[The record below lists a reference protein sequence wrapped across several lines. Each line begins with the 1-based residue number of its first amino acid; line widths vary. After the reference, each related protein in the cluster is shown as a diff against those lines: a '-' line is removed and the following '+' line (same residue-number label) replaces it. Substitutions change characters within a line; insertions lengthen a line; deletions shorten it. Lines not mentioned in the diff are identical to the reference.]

1 MATLRHGN
9 GNTNCEIMSVVILDP
24 GHGQNNRK
32 SGRYDPGAVSN
43 GVTEAE
49 IVMDWANELR
59 AILRSR
65 KIAVVRTR
73 VDDKDPCSISERA
86 RIAKRYNG
94 TIMVSLHC
102 NAANGTASGTE
113 TFYRGDINK
122 AFATLLNQAVVN
134 ALSTRNRGVKT
145 EGQSQHATLAVMRF
159 QPCFLIEIGFID
171 NSRDRAKML
180 DADLRNISVE
190 KI

>member
-1 MATLRHGN
+1 MN
-9 GNTNCEIMSVVILDP
+9 PVVILDP
-24 GHGQNNRK
+24 GHGMGNRK
-32 SGRYDPGAVSN
+32 AGRYDSGAVSN

-49 IVMDWANELR
+49 IVMQWANELR
-59 AILRSR
+59 DILRAR

-113 TFYRGDINK
+113 TFYRGESNK
-122 AFATLLNQAVVN
+122 AFATRLNQAVVD
-134 ALSTRNRGVKT
+134 ALGTRNRGVKT
-145 EGQSQHATLAVMRF
+145 EGQSQHSRLAVMSF
-159 QPCFLIEIGFID
+159 QPCFLIELGFID
-171 NSRDRAKML
+171 NAGDRAKML
-180 DADLRNISVE
+180 DTDLRKKACLAIADVLMG
-190 KI
+190 